1 MNSYGVNISAR
12 GGKEAMYKDEDFIV
26 SFPGC
31 EVEQGRSCEEEMGP
45 YYTRWKAVVD
55 KTT

>member
-45 YYTRWKAVVD
+45 YYTRWKAAVD